1 VSYGL
6 VYDYKINVHHRLLV
20 NPLNVNLKE
29 KNKMKYKINQA
40 LKEMSAQIEAAR
52 EELLAINAIDIS
64 NCDKNDKS
72 LYDRLFID
80 NKKIDGMIDALDQV
94 RNKESPLGKTLYS
107 FQHENGLT
115 ISNKTVPFGTIM
127 IIYESRPD
135 VTVEATATAL
145 KSGNKIILKGGKE
158 AKKTNLLLHSCWV
171 NALKAV
177 GLNEGQIRYLDMD
190 RKTLQQFLKEPDT
203 NIDLIIPRGGEKLIA
218 YVKSVAQCAVLVS
231 GRGNNFCYVA
241 ETADLAMAKR
251 IIVQSKVS
259 KISAC
264 NALDKV
270 LIDEKV
276 AADFINEVKKELQE
290 QQVEIIPSPNY
301 SIWMEEFLDKKIVVE
316 KVTNLEAA
324 INIINKFSGKH
335 SASIISQDEE
345 EVEEFM
351 NTVDCAAVYH
361 NASTRFTDGYQF
373 GLGAEM
379 AISTEK
385 LHHRGPLGIE
395 HLVTNKWYVKGNGQ
409 TR

>member
-1 VSYGL
+1 MK
-6 VYDYKINVHHRLLV
+6 DQINAV
-20 NPLNVNLKE
+20 
-29 KNKMKYKINQA
+29 
-40 LKEMSAQIEAAR
+40 LKEMSTQL
-52 EELLAINAIDIS
+52 ELRRKDLLKANAIDIE
-64 NCDKNDKS
+64 NCDTNDKS

-80 NKKIDGMIDALDQV
+80 DDKIDGMISSLHQV
-94 RNKESPLGKTLYS
+94 MKRDSPLDKTIYS
-107 FQHENGLT
+107 FEHENGLT

-158 AKKTNLLLHSCWV
+158 AHQSNLLLHLCWTSS
-171 NALKAV
+171 LKTV
-177 GLNEGQIRYLDMD
+177 GLDEGQIRYLDMD
-190 RKTLQQFLKEPDT
+190 RVRLQKFLEKPDT
-203 NIDLIIPRGGEKLIA
+203 SIDLIIPRGGERLIE
-218 YVKSVAQCAVLVS
+218 YVKSVAKCPVLVS
-231 GRGNNFCYVA
+231 GRGNNFLYVS
-241 ETADLAMAKR
+241 ESADLAMAME
-251 IIVQSKVS
+251 IIVQSKIS

-276 AADFINEVKKELQE
+276 SNSFINEIRNEFAKHEVKILE
-290 QQVEIIPSPNY
+290 SPNDT
-301 SIWMEEFLDKKIVVE
+301 IWREEFLDMKIVLHRVS
-316 KVTNLEAA
+316 NLQEAVG
-324 INIINKFSGKH
+324 IINEYSGKH
-335 SASIISQDEE
+335 SATIISQNEA
-345 EVEEFM
+345 EVDEFM
-351 NTVDCAAVYH
+351 QKADCAAVYH

-395 HLVTNKWYVKGNGQ
+395 HLVTNKWYIRGNGQ